1 MKNIKRVL
9 AGILIAVVFV
19 TTINTLPMKAEAAE
33 TKVDGANGVIYVSDT
48 DNKSYQAA
56 WTNKVAPT
64 RNDYVFGGWYKK
76 TDTSWTAIKDS
87 ERDTTTFNA
96 NVYAKFVPAEVL
108 SVRAQLDKDA
118 ERDKNNTEKAYLR
131 LLSAVN
137 GLDYQKVGFEIW
149 YNKIYEEK
157 DEDASNITKVFE
169 KIKNSETDNQ
179 EISASAIFGEAA
191 THFSVLRLEDIYQ
204 GNYEFVI
211 HVTPTWTTLDGTTVR
226 GQAKYLRVVD
236 GFDGNHF
243 ISVPINF
250 SSGSAVS
257 AGQMELQYNTNLE
270 VVHFDT
276 GKQMKEGT
284 YSDDKNGTI
293 KIIANVDG
301 TAEVKD
307 VQPEDDIYANV
318 WFRVKTDATTEA
330 KWNFTMQNLSFC
342 NWNEDWVKDLSA
354 WNVTYYNYQTNGQ

>member
-1 MKNIKRVL
+1 MKKLKRVL
-9 AGILIAVVFV
+9 ASMIIMALLV
-19 TTINTLPMKAEAAE
+19 TALNTLPIKAEAAE
-33 TKVDGANGVIYVSDT
+33 TKVDGANGVIYVSDA
-48 DNKSYQAA
+48 DNENYQVA
-56 WTNKVAPT
+56 WTNKTAPT
-64 RNDYVFGGWYKK
+64 RSGYVFGGWYKNG
-76 TDTSWTAIKDS
+76 DTGWEAIKES
-87 ERDTTTFNA
+87 QRGMFNED
-96 NVYAKFVPAEVL
+96 VYAKFVPAEVL
-108 SVRAQLDKDA
+108 SVRAQLDTNA
-118 ERDKNNTEKAYLR
+118 ETNKNNTEKTYLR

-137 GLDYQKVGFEIW
+137 GLDYQKVGFDIW

-157 DEDASNITKVFE
+157 DEAASNITKVFE
-169 KIKNSETDNQ
+169 KIQNSETENQ
-179 EISASAIFGEAA
+179 EISANAIFGEAA

-204 GNYEFVI
+204 VNYEFVI

-226 GQAKYLRVVD
+226 GQAKYVRVVD

-257 AGQMELQYNTNLE
+257 AGQLELQYNTNLE

-276 GKQMKEGT
+276 GKQMLEGT

-293 KIIANVDG
+293 KIIVNVDG

-318 WFRVKTDATTEA
+318 WFRVKTGVDTEA

-354 WNVTYYNYQTNGQ
+354 WDVTYYNYQTNGQ

>member
-1 MKNIKRVL
+1 MKKLKRVL
-9 AGILIAVVFV
+9 VSMLTAAMLA
-19 TTINTLPMKAEAAE
+19 TTLSTLPMEAEAAE
-33 TKVDGANGVIYVSDT
+33 NKIDGTNGVIYVSDA
-48 DNKSYQAA
+48 DNENYQEA
-56 WTNKVAPT
+56 WTNKTAPT
-64 RNDYVFGGWYKK
+64 KNDYVFGGWYKK
-76 TDTSWTAIKDS
+76 DNTSWTAIKES
-87 ERDTTTFNA
+87 ERGTFNA
-96 NVYAKFVPAEVL
+96 DVYAKFVPAEVL
-108 SVRAQLDKDA
+108 SVRAQLETETESTKG
-118 ERDKNNTEKAYLR
+118 NTEKTYLR

-137 GLDYQKVGFEIW
+137 GLDYQRVGFDIW

-157 DEDASNITKVFE
+157 DEAASNITKVFE
-169 KIKNSETDNQ
+169 KIQNSETENQ
-179 EISASAIFGEAA
+179 EISADVIFGKAA

-204 GNYEFVI
+204 GNYKFVI

-226 GQAKYLRVVD
+226 GQGKYVRVMD
-236 GFDGNHF
+236 GYKDSYY

-250 SSGSAVS
+250 SNGSAVS
-257 AGQMELQYNTNLE
+257 AGQLELQYNTNLE

-276 GKQMKEGT
+276 GKQMSEGT

-301 TAEVKD
+301 TADVKD

-318 WFRVKTDATTEA
+318 WFRVKTGVDTEA

-354 WNVTYYNYQTNGQ
+354 WDVTYYNYQTNGQ